1 MAKTEFNAGDNKM
14 FAAGYNQAIIDLKLW
29 QDTARNNLEEG
40 SDAMQTAQALILYL
54 EGTAELR
61 KDLKIKVSLPEQNDR

>member
-1 MAKTEFNAGDNKM
+1 M

-29 QDTARNNLEEG
+29 QDLARNNLEEG
-40 SDAMQTAQALILYL
+40 SDAMQTVQALILYL

-61 KDLKIKVSLPEQNDR
+61 KDLKIKVSLPEHNDQ

>member
-1 MAKTEFNAGDNKM
+1 MAKTELNAGDNKM

-29 QDTARNNLEEG
+29 QDLARNNLEEG
-40 SDAMQTAQALILYL
+40 SDAMQTVQALILYL

-61 KDLKIKVSLPEQNDR
+61 KDLKIKVSLPEQNDQ